1 MMNENIDIIVI
12 FMIVIVGISL
22 GYLFYKYVVRT
33 TILEPNCLIDTN
45 TCVKIAYWSYGD
57 SVLFHMEPS
66 GYWVW
71 YNGTDLYLYD
81 SISNSESCTQSLSD
95 CEDGQNCRNVTFSP
109 AYKIPKVPFVY
120 STESTYENV
129 CIENVDQLIEYY
141 ESLNVK
147 KKYLHER
154 VAYQLL
160 NSMGYSKNG
169 YRQPSMKFD
178 VFDAMKLFEN
188 KNIIQK

>member
-1 MMNENIDIIVI
+1 MNGNTNIIVI
-12 FMIVIVGISL
+12 FAIIISGILL
-22 GYLFYKYVVRT
+22 GYLLYKYGVRT
-33 TILEPNCLIDTN
+33 FILETACILDTN
-45 TCVKIAYWSYGD
+45 TCVKIAYWNYGD

-66 GYWVW
+66 GYWAW

-81 SISNSESCTQSLSD
+81 SISNSESCSQSLSE
-95 CEDGQNCRNVTFSP
+95 CEEGQNCRNVTFSP

-129 CIENVDQLIEYY
+129 CIENVDQLIDYY

-147 KKYLHER
+147 KQILHDR

-160 NSMGYSKNG
+160 NSVGYTTNG
-169 YRQPSMKFD
+169 YRQPSVKFD
-178 VFDAMKLFEN
+178 IYDAMKLFQN
-188 KNIIQK
+188 KNIIPK